1 MESFKSM
8 EGYLHKKG
16 GSKSKTSGSFS
27 LLGRRN
33 WTHRYF
39 CLEGAELTY
48 WKTTGGK
55 RLSAPQG
62 RVVLGEAELL
72 DATIDGRDYFNVVMA
87 DDTDRGLRHV
97 LEAGGVTDLAAIG
110 VDFERVE

>member
-16 GSKSKTSGSFS
+16 GSKSRTSGSFS

-39 CLEGAELTY
+39 CLEGTELTY

-62 RVVLGEAELL
+62 RVVL
-72 DATIDGRDYFNVVMA
+72 D
-87 DDTDRGLRHV
+87 
-97 LEAGGVTDLAAIG
+97 
-110 VDFERVE
+110 